1 MPDLITFHKLDAL
14 RGIPHPFPYQ
24 GSKRYLANA
33 IVPLIPNDTRRFIE
47 PFCGSAAVSIAAK
60 YTKKVDEVILA
71 DINGPLIDLW
81 KTIIDDPERLVKQ
94 YEKMWNEQLDSP
106 KEYFNSIRS
115 DFNNDS
121 DPAKLLY
128 LLNRI
133 VKGAVRYG
141 KDGRFNQSADN
152 RRLGAKPSIVK
163 SRILGVHSIMSN
175 TKPIV
180 SDYAPIVLDAAP
192 EDVIYM
198 DPPYQ
203 GTSMQSDHRYAAS
216 LQRDDFELILHEMNK
231 RNLSFIISY
240 DVIDNKTSYGNP
252 LSDSLN
258 LTHLHVAAGTSTQAT
273 LLGIKKTTIESIYL
287 SSALA
292 SRLGGTHAIEGLLN
306 DDTSTLF

>member
-128 LLNRI
+128 LLNRDELAEPRRPI
-133 VKGAVRYG
+133 PKKVKNRLIELNGPVCSACEGTFRPTVLQVDHRIPFRIG
-141 KDGRFNQSADN
+141 GDPAEWSRETGMLLCQSDN
-152 RRLGAKPSIVK
+152 RAKSWTCEHCPNWEIRDPSICEDCYWCHPDGQYSHIAMKQQRRVE
-163 SRILGVHSIMSN
+163 VVWQDEE
-175 TKPIV
+175 TQEY
-180 SDYAPIVLDAAP
+180 DVLK
-192 EDVIYM
+192 E
-198 DPPYQ
+198 Q
-203 GTSMQSDHRYAAS
+203 AS
-216 LQRDDFELILHEMNK
+216 LLDETMQQYIKRTLHE
-231 RNLSFIISY
+231 
-240 DVIDNKTSYGNP
+240 
-252 LSDSLN
+252 
-258 LTHLHVAAGTSTQAT
+258 HLQ
-273 LLGIKKTTIESIYL
+273 
-287 SSALA
+287 
-292 SRLGGTHAIEGLLN
+292 
-306 DDTSTLF
+306 